1 MSINNTIILAVAKW
15 SVMSDVLR
23 LLNTEYF
30 YSYPKTLNLMRI
42 QSTHIQI
49 HTEWLSL
56 MCFSPQGDENEDLPW
71 QKPVLRPSEKV
82 I

>member
-1 MSINNTIILAVAKW
+1 
-15 SVMSDVLR
+15 MSDVLCP
-23 LLNTEYF
+23 LDTEYF
-30 YSYPKTLNLMRI
+30 YSYPKNIKMELTSNLMTI
-42 QSTHIQI
+42 QFTHKQI

-71 QKPVLRPSEKV
+71 QKPVLHPSEKL